1 MLYSLRA
8 PCMTQRSSAQLSNQS
23 QDSLLILDLIQQ
35 ISQSP
40 VDSLGNSVGRPAE
53 RCQRKGPKL
62 SGGPRAESCLT
73 SCFGVD
79 MAWSC
84 ARLTLE
90 FSTKCYREQISWY
103 LALIKMIGIQ
113 GLRLCPTE
121 SWPHGYQPSRMQSIH
136 FGGLCCIRRRNLRA
150 SISMAFVHDV
160 HSVAEITSPSCFM

>member
-1 MLYSLRA
+1 
-8 PCMTQRSSAQLSNQS
+8 MTQRSSAQLSNQS

-90 FSTKCYREQISWY
+90 FLHKVLSGADFLVPGPDQNDWNPRPE
-103 LALIKMIGIQ
+103 AV
-113 GLRLCPTE
+113 
-121 SWPHGYQPSRMQSIH
+121 PH
-136 FGGLCCIRRRNLRA
+136 C
-150 SISMAFVHDV
+150 
-160 HSVAEITSPSCFM
+160 